1 MPYSLV
7 FRFTAVVAV
16 CFALGCSGGG
26 GDSQP
31 SDDGAVEIYVV
42 NYPLQYFAER
52 IVGDRAAVVFPA
64 PPDGD
69 PAYWL
74 PDERQ
79 IAAYQGADLILLNG
93 ASYAKWVSMAT
104 LPESK
109 TVNTSAGFKKKYRML
124 EGLVTHTH
132 GPEGEHEHGD
142 VDFHTWLDPELA
154 IMQAEAIA
162 EAAGDLMPEHNDVFQ
177 ENLAALRSDLEDLDA
192 ALVAVASGDP
202 ELPVLA
208 SHPVYGYLAARYD
221 WNLKS
226 MHWEP
231 DAMPGDDEWEK
242 LDALLA
248 EHPAKWMVW
257 EAEPDVTIAE
267 KLVARGLNIAVF
279 SPCGNVPTGKD
290 YVQIMRAN
298 IANLKPVFE
307 TLPEESDSEE

>member
-1 MPYSLV
+1 M
-7 FRFTAVVAV
+7 FRFIAAVAV
-16 CFALGCSGGG
+16 CSALGCSGGG

-31 SDDGAVEIYVV
+31 LAEDRAVEIYVV
-42 NYPLQYFAER
+42 NYPLQYFAQR
-52 IVGDRAAVVFPA
+52 IVGDKAEVVFPA

-74 PDERQ
+74 PDEHQ
-79 IAAYQGADLILLNG
+79 IAAYQNADLILLNG

-109 TVNTSAGFKKKYRML
+109 MVNTSAGFKKKYLKL
-124 EGLVTHTH
+124 EGAITHTH
-132 GPEGEHEHGD
+132 GPEGEHEHGS

-154 IMQAEAIA
+154 IMHAEAIA
-162 EAAGDLMPEHNDVFQ
+162 EAAGELMPEHNGVFQ
-177 ENLAALRSDLEDLDA
+177 ENLAALRTDLEDLDE
-192 ALVAVASGDP
+192 ALVAVASGHPD
-202 ELPVLA
+202 LPILA
-208 SHPVYGYLAARYD
+208 SHPVYGYLARRYD
-221 WNLKS
+221 WNLGS

-231 DAMPGDDEWEK
+231 DEMPDDEEWEK

-248 EHPAKWMVW
+248 EHPARWMVW

-290 YVQIMRAN
+290 YLQVMRAN

-307 TLPEESDSEE
+307 MLPAADDSEE